1 MTAPSDPQRCQCGT
15 YDCKGFV
22 SQHCEASP
30 KQCARADGCDC
41 PFHSAAPPKKRGK
54 HSKASSSSYIIS
66 QDAESYEILWRMC
79 CLMFSPDV
87 LQRRTQSANVRWF
100 AAQLMRLA
108 QHSADEPGHGEKSPT
123 ASTVSGVAAPARP
136 DESGHGGETSA
147 ASNFSDDL
155 SAMLLQLDAAE
166 SPVAEPQDDIE
177 DVAHPGCVA
186 ALVSG
191 MGDASPQPGQDPI
204 SFLECS
210 GVLSS
215 VRAYLGRGQR
225 TFDLASATPA
235 VMLESLERG
244 RIAEVMIQD
253 HHKPKRM
260 TFLDWNLDRGHLRSL
275 WDYWSSDL
283 YEFTQFHARDK
294 DKLFQQG
301 FLAEH
306 PTPAS
311 RLQDWID
318 IPMKSFFALRGLE
331 DNIHIQTAT
340 ASWASG
346 CTSCSNMSCSSCTQT
361 RWGL

>member
-1 MTAPSDPQRCQCGT
+1 MVLLLPRDQTNQATVEKLPQL
-15 YDCKGFV
+15 
-22 SQHCEASP
+22 P
-30 KQCARADGCDC
+30 
-41 PFHSAAPPKKRGK
+41 
-54 HSKASSSSYIIS
+54 
-66 QDAESYEILWRMC
+66 M
-79 CLMFSPDV
+79 
-87 LQRRTQSANVRWF
+87 
-100 AAQLMRLA
+100 
-108 QHSADEPGHGEKSPT
+108 
-123 ASTVSGVAAPARP
+123 
-136 DESGHGGETSA
+136 
-147 ASNFSDDL
+147 

-166 SPVAEPQDDIE
+166 SLVAEPQDDIE

-210 GVLSS
+210 GVLST

-260 TFLDWNLDRGHLRSL
+260 TFLDWNLDRCHLRSL

-283 YEFTQFHARDK
+283 YEFTQFDARNK

-318 IPMKSFFALRGLE
+318 IPMKRFFALRGLE
-331 DNIHIQTAT
+331 DMFHSPNACALPPCQGDIHAGGRWVYCKKIDVDEE
-340 ASWASG
+340 
-346 CTSCSNMSCSSCTQT
+346 CT
-361 RWGL
+361 